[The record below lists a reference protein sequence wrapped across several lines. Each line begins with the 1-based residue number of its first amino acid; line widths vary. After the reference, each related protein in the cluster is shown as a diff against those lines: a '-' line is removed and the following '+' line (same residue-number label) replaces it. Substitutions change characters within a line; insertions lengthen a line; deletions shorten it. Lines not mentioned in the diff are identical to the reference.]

1 MTNLQD
7 IKNRLNN
14 GQKLI
19 EELIQKEKDREALYQ
34 EVLGV
39 SFEVDE
45 NKIVK
50 DFYGKIAEDL
60 DKIQNNALRKIYGW
74 NNIFSGL
81 NWPI

>member
-1 MTNLQD
+1 MIKIED
-7 IKNRLNN
+7 IYNRLNN

-39 SFEVDE
+39 SFKVDE
-45 NKIVK
+45 NKIAK

-60 DKIQNNALRKIYGW
+60 NKFGKEQGIY
-74 NNIFSGL
+74 
-81 NWPI
+81 

>member
-60 DKIQNNALRKIYGW
+60 DKIQNNALRKIYG
-74 NNIFSGL
+74 
-81 NWPI
+81 

>member
-19 EELIQKEKDREALYQ
+19 EELIHKEKDREALYQ

-60 DKIQNNALRKIYGW
+60 DKIQNNALRKIYG
-74 NNIFSGL
+74 
-81 NWPI
+81 